1 MDYQLTDEQRIIVDT
16 VRKFMREE
24 ILPLEDRLDPDAGDL
39 EPEDKARLVAK
50 VTDMGFYG
58 LGIPPEFGGPD
69 LDTTTQTL
77 IAMELTQHRAGLYN
91 PAYGVFGGAGLAQL
105 FEATDAQKEKYLYP
119 TLRGEKSTFFGLT
132 EPSGG
137 SDPARAIQTRAVRDG
152 DDWVLNGSKIFISG
166 ADRADFGLLFA
177 RTDSDKGR
185 GGVTCFIV
193 DVPSP
198 GFYVRRVVH
207 TLRSTRYATEIQ
219 IENLRVPHSN
229 ILGEVNKGFAIANDR
244 LTRQR
249 IPYAAGCV
257 GVAIKAQEMAI
268 EYCKVRNTFGGPLAS
283 RQSIQ
288 WMIVDNEL
296 DIRTARYLCLD
307 AAQKADRGEEFRT
320 EAAMAKLVGSE
331 AGGRVVDR
339 AMQIFG
345 GYGMTKDF
353 PFERWYREMRIRRI
367 GEGPSEVQ
375 RLVIARDIIGG
386 AFH

>member
-16 VRKFMREE
+16 VRKFVREE
-24 ILPLEDRLDPDAGDL
+24 ILPLEEKLDPDAGDL

-50 VTDMGFYG
+50 VQDMGFYG

-91 PAYGVFGGAGLAQL
+91 PSYGVFGGAGLAQL

-152 DDWVLNGSKIFISG
+152 DDWILNGSKIFISG

-219 IENLRVPHSN
+219 IENLRVPNSN

-268 EYCKVRNTFGGPLAS
+268 EYCKIRNTFGGPLAS